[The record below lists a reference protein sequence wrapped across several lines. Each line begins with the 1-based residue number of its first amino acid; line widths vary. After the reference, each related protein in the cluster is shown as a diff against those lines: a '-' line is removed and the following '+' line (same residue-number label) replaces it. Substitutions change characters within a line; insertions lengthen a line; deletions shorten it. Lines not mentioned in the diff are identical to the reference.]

1 MTVRVPQGGV
11 KAIQECPRDQAARAC
26 QLNSLDYF
34 PYPSTIR
41 SLTRLIGVVATRTS
55 ALILALCLVGAV
67 GADRTPVAAAQAG
80 DGWTMLFDGEILDNF
95 TMTGNANWRVADGVA
110 EADMPR
116 GYLVSREAYT
126 NFDLRM
132 EVWTLPESNA
142 GVMLRVQDPRAPALS
157 NGYEVNIND
166 QRTNQDGRTGSIV
179 NIAKPL
185 VQFDSGNKWVTV
197 DISAMGPRMTVRLD
211 GILTAEATDT
221 TFASGQFALQAAGGE
236 VKYRNVQIRV
246 AP

>member
-1 MTVRVPQGGV
+1 M
-11 KAIQECPRDQAARAC
+11 
-26 QLNSLDYF
+26 
-34 PYPSTIR
+34 
-41 SLTRLIGVVATRTS
+41 RTS
-55 ALILALCLVGAV
+55 AVILALCLVGAV
-67 GADRTPVAAAQAG
+67 GADRISVAAAQAD

-95 TMTGNANWRVADGVA
+95 TMTGNANWRITDDGVA

-132 EVWTLPESNA
+132 EVWTRPESNA
-142 GVMLRVQDPRAPALS
+142 GVMLRVGDPRAPSLR

-179 NIAKPL
+179 NIAVPL
-185 VQFDSGNKWVTV
+185 AKVDAGNKWVTV
-197 DISAMGPRMTVRLD
+197 DISAVGPRMTVRID
-211 GILTAEATDT
+211 GILTADATDT
-221 TFASGQFALQAAGGE
+221 TFTSGQFALQAAGGE

-246 AP
+246 LP

>member
-1 MTVRVPQGGV
+1 M
-11 KAIQECPRDQAARAC
+11 
-26 QLNSLDYF
+26 
-34 PYPSTIR
+34 
-41 SLTRLIGVVATRTS
+41 RTS
-55 ALILALCLVGAV
+55 AVILALCLVGTV
-67 GADRTPVAAAQAG
+67 GADRTPVVAAQTG

-132 EVWTLPESNA
+132 EVWTLPASNA
-142 GVMLRVQDPRAPALS
+142 GVILRTQDPRDPGIQNA
-157 NGYEVNIND
+157 YEVNIND
-166 QRTNQDGRTGSIV
+166 QRRDQDGRTGSIV
-179 NIAKPL
+179 NVATPL
-185 VQFDSGNKWVTV
+185 VQFDAGNKWVTV
-197 DISAMGPRMTVRLD
+197 EISAMGPRLTVRLD
-211 GILTAEATDT
+211 GVLTAEATDT
-221 TFASGQFALQAAGGE
+221 KYASGEIALQAAGGE